1 MPGPAPII
9 VCVGSEPWL
18 RDEAVRA
25 LAAQCGTS
33 GAAALDAVVYDARD
47 TAPAVILDAAR
58 TPPMASPRRL
68 VIVRGPLEPDGDGSG
83 WLTRYAQSPTL
94 STCLVVEF
102 EEAPPSALRA
112 AARGVVQEVS
122 CHPPRGG
129 ELVAWVRQRMAASRK
144 TWTPD
149 AAQALVTRTGSDLA
163 RLAQLVEQLAVF
175 VGPRPQVTVEDVT
188 ALVGWSVEERV
199 FAVVDAAVRRDR
211 ATALRV
217 TRRLVEE
224 EGVAPE
230 ELLGAL
236 GKHVRRLWQA
246 VRRVE
251 QGMPP
256 PQAVQA
262 AGVPW
267 RAQAAWIP
275 LVSRLTSSA
284 VTRTLERLVETD
296 MQLKTGA
303 GTPLALLEPC
313 VWELAG
319 LAPAARPAV

>member
-1 MPGPAPII
+1 MPAPII
-9 VCVGSEPWL
+9 ACVGTEPWL
-18 RDEAVRA
+18 REDAVRA
-25 LAAQCGTS
+25 LAAQCGAP
-33 GAAALDAVVYDARD
+33 GAAALDTVSYPARETD
-47 TAPAVILDAAR
+47 PAVILSAAR
-58 TPPMASPRRL
+58 TPPFASPRRL
-68 VIVRGPLEPDGDGSG
+68 VVVRGPLASDEEEIG
-83 WLTRYAQSPTL
+83 WLVRYVQSPTP

-102 EEAPPSALRA
+102 EEALPAALRSA
-112 AARGVVQEVS
+112 TRGVVQEIP
-122 CHPPRGG
+122 CRPLRGG
-129 ELVAWVRQRMAASRK
+129 ELVAWVRQRMSAAGRK
-144 TWTPD
+144 TMSPD
-149 AAQALVTRTGSDLA
+149 AAQALAARTGADLS
-163 RLAQLVEQLAVF
+163 RLAQLIEQLALF
-175 VGPRPQVTVEDVT
+175 VGARPQVTIQDVT

-217 TRRLVEE
+217 TRRLVDE

-251 QGMPP
+251 QGTPP

-275 LVSRLTSSA
+275 LVSRLPSAA
-284 VTRTLERLVETD
+284 VTRALERLVETD
-296 MQLKTGA
+296 TQLKTGA

-319 LAPAARPAV
+319 LAPAARPGY